1 MAHPFGAE
9 MAYRGCDTSPS
20 VSRISVVVISKN
32 EDFLSETLQA
42 LEAQCAASAAECVVV
57 DASGGGLSQIRD
69 ANPWVRWHDFR
80 GPDGRSV
87 TIPHQRNL
95 GVSIATGDVIAFC
108 DAGGVPENGWLSR
121 LTSPILDG
129 SAAATGGPIRSRYR
143 SSYGTMNDVPTG
155 APLPMV
161 VTSNF
166 AFARELFDRIGGF
179 DERFDY
185 GSDTDFGWR
194 IEEAGENVV
203 SVRDAVMSIDWGDR
217 RRQLRRDLR
226 YGEAKVRQWL
236 WRRDR
241 RRRIVEES
249 PEILVYPLL
258 FLTTPLAILAAVV
271 TRRWLVVGPW
281 IGAYA
286 IVVLRDVWF
295 GRRID
300 SMLDHFMVTFGI
312 CKELAS
318 AAARRRTGGRLDAH
332 VEAAPRGSAAPRG
345 ESHGSQGPEQRYQGD
360 PTGRR

>member
-1 MAHPFGAE
+1 VP
-9 MAYRGCDTSPS
+9 
-20 VSRISVVVISKN
+20 RISVVVISKN
-32 EDFLSETLQA
+32 EDFLSETLFA
-42 LEAQCAASAAECVVV
+42 LEAQCATSAAECVVV
-57 DASGGGLSQIRD
+57 DASDLGLHQIRD
-69 ANPWVRWHDFR
+69 AYPWVRWHDFR
-80 GPDGRSV
+80 GPVGRSV
-87 TIPHQRNL
+87 TIPHQRNF
-95 GVSIATGDVIAFC
+95 GVSIAQGDVIAFC
-108 DAGGVPENGWLSR
+108 DAGGIPEDGWLSR

-129 SAAATGGPIRSRYR
+129 SVTATGGPIRSRYR
-143 SSYGTMNDVPTG
+143 SSYGTINDVPTG

-166 AFARELFDRIGGF
+166 AFARELFDRVGGF

-194 IEEAGENVV
+194 IEEAGETVV

-241 RRRIVEES
+241 RRRIVQES

-258 FLTTPLAILAAVV
+258 FLTTPFAILAAVI
-271 TRRWLVVGPW
+271 TRRWVLVGPW
-281 IGAYA
+281 LGAYVIF
-286 IVVLRDVWF
+286 IVRDVRF

-300 SMLDHFMVTFGI
+300 SMLDHFMVTLGI

-318 AAARRRTGGRLDAH
+318 AAPRRWTGGRLDTH
-332 VEAAPRGSAAPRG
+332 VEARPRESAAPRG
-345 ESHGSQGPEQRYQGD
+345 ESHGSQGSDERHQRD